1 MEAWSRLVEGTAA
14 AAGSGHG
21 YRGSA
26 ALGLLTLAWL
36 PGCASSGGAGSGT
49 DASAQVAVM
58 PQVLLSPDDR
68 QPVEVVLPDSGV
80 RFVLVPI
87 PGGSVDGRTVAPFW
101 MSATEVPWQD
111 YLELVFEVPDRVA
124 AEAAD
129 GFARP
134 SRPYI
139 SIDRGF
145 GQQTRPVI
153 SVSARGAQSYC
164 QWLNRKTD
172 GSFRLPSVD
181 EWRLAALAG
190 ASSADISQSIA
201 LESAGGRTAPVGSLK
216 PNRLGIYD
224 LVGNAAEWALS
235 PEGPVVLGGSYK
247 DPRARLSALLVES
260 PKPSWNQSDPQIP
273 KSTWWLADAGFPG
286 IRVIADELPPKRP

>member
-1 MEAWSRLVEGTAA
+1 V
-14 AAGSGHG
+14 
-21 YRGSA
+21 
-26 ALGLLTLAWL
+26 LGLLA
-36 PGCASSGGAGSGT
+36 GCASERGLGSGA
-49 DASAQVAVM
+49 DANARIASM
-58 PQVLLSPDDR
+58 PQVLISPDDR
-68 QPVEVVLPDSGV
+68 RPVEVPVAGSGV
-80 RFVLVPI
+80 RFWLVPV
-87 PGGSVDGRTVAPFW
+87 PGGSVDGRTVNPFW

-111 YLELVFEVPDRVA
+111 YLELVLEVPDRVA

-153 SVSARGAQSYC
+153 SVSSRGARTYC
-164 QWLNRKTD
+164 EWLNRKTQ

-190 ASSADISQSIA
+190 GSSAEIQAAIA
-201 LESAGGRTAPVGSLK
+201 LESANGRTAPVGSLK
-216 PNRLGIYD
+216 PNKLGIYD
-224 LVGNAAEWALS
+224 LVGNAAEWALA
-235 PEGPVVLGGSYK
+235 PEGPVVLGGSYR
-247 DPRARLSALLVES
+247 DPRARLSALLVEQ
-260 PKPSWNQSDPQIP
+260 PKPSWNMSDPQIP

-286 IRVIADELPPKRP
+286 IRVIADAPPPMPTEQP